1 MRRIVLI
8 LLTFVLATGSVLAV
22 DCRVGGK
29 ITDTAGNRVENVVLL
44 LIPAEGSSAATA
56 VIRIKSGKF
65 VSSRVAEGEYY
76 PEMKDKNLKIVKF
89 DFEARGSDREL
100 VREFVE
106 SPEPG
111 QPASSFTVAPLT
123 QYAINLVVERI
134 EPAK

>member
-1 MRRIVLI
+1 
-8 LLTFVLATGSVLAV
+8 
-22 DCRVGGK
+22 
-29 ITDTAGNRVENVVLL
+29 VLL

-89 DFEARGSDREL
+89 DFEARSNREL

-111 QPASSFTVAPLT
+111 QPASSFTVAPMT
-123 QYAINLVVERI
+123 QYAINLVVERV